1 MAKITYVE
9 PAAYFTPKARKILE
23 EGNKT
28 ENKTQK
34 ESKMKSKK
42 ENPKIKKEK

>member
-1 MAKITYVE
+1 MAKLTYVE

-28 ENKTQK
+28 ENEKTTK
-34 ESKMKSKK
+34 KTSNKKTSKK
-42 ENPKIKKEK
+42 EKK